1 MDIGYH
7 FMLNVNWPLSG
18 RARLAD
24 LYNNFHVLTWPNAR
38 TTRRQHAANMLSPGQ
53 GSPDPVRAYHAH
65 WAKCAVGEAAPAFI
79 FAGEA
84 IEPGVTVVWGV
95 HWGGH
100 PPPDQDDPA
109 HHTPHPPAPKSC
121 HQFAG
126 M

>member
-1 MDIGYH
+1 
-7 FMLNVNWPLSG
+7 MLNVNFVFFRERHENRLLAQRDDADRDWPLSG

-24 LYNNFHVLTWPNAR
+24 LSTTVFMYSPWPNER

-79 FAGEA
+79 LAGEA
-84 IEPGVTVVWGV
+84 NRNGVTVLWGV

-100 PPPDQDDPA
+100 PPA
-109 HHTPHPPAPKSC
+109 
-121 HQFAG
+121 
-126 M
+126 

>member
-1 MDIGYH
+1 MDTFNEGNAH
-7 FMLNVNWPLSG
+7 PLSFLVRHG
-18 RARLAD
+18 FLLARLIE
-24 LYNNFHVLTWPNAR
+24 R

-79 FAGEA
+79 LAGEA

-100 PPPDQDDPA
+100 PPA
-109 HHTPHPPAPKSC
+109 
-121 HQFAG
+121 
-126 M
+126 

>member
-1 MDIGYH
+1 MG
-7 FMLNVNWPLSG
+7 L
-18 RARLAD
+18 
-24 LYNNFHVLTWPNAR
+24 
-38 TTRRQHAANMLSPGQ
+38 
-53 GSPDPVRAYHAH
+53 GSPDPVRSYHAH
-65 WAKCAVGEAAPAFI
+65 WATCVVGEAAPAYFL
-79 FAGEA
+79 AGEA

>member
-1 MDIGYH
+1 M
-7 FMLNVNWPLSG
+7 
-18 RARLAD
+18 
-24 LYNNFHVLTWPNAR
+24 
-38 TTRRQHAANMLSPGQ
+38 GQ
-53 GSPDPVRAYHAH
+53 GSPDPVRPYHAH
-65 WAKCAVGEAAPAFI
+65 WATCVVGEAAPAYFL
-79 FAGEA
+79 AGEA